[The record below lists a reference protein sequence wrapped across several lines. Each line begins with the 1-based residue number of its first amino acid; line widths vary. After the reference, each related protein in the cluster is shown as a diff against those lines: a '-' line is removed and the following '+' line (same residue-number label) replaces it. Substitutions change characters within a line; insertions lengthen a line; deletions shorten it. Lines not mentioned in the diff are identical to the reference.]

1 MLVTVCSAKGSPG
14 VTSLALTMAA
24 VWPDQAPTLLEAD
37 PTGGDLAFRCRHAS
51 GREVATSPNLVALAT
66 AVRGS
71 SLDGLVDPGLVT
83 EHSQPLA
90 CGVQLVPG
98 VPAPAQARGLGSLWG
113 QIAQAATGSSTDVIA
128 DLGRLDRT
136 GPTTQFAAAA
146 DMVVVVIAPTL
157 ESVMHVRHLILD
169 VTPTLADR
177 VPARP
182 GGPVW
187 VPVVVGPHRQA
198 AGDAADIDSILGG
211 LGMPLE
217 RTVPVAHEPRAL
229 AELEAGAN
237 PGGRLARTHL
247 LQTTRALVETLVD
260 LRDRPTARSSTRWET
275 KRR

>member
-1 MLVTVCSAKGSPG
+1 
-14 VTSLALTMAA
+14 MAA
-24 VWPDQAPTLLEAD
+24 VWPDQAATLLEAD

-51 GREVATSPNLVALAT
+51 GREVATSPNLVGLAT

-90 CGVQLVPG
+90 CGVRLVPG

-136 GPTTQFAAAA
+136 GPTTLFAAAA

-169 VTPTLADR
+169 ITPTLADR
-177 VPARP
+177 VPARRT

>member
-14 VTSLALTMAA
+14 VTSLALTIAA
-24 VWPDQAPTLLEAD
+24 VWPDQPATLLEAD
-37 PTGGDLAFRCRHAS
+37 PTGGDLAFRCRHVS
-51 GREVATSPNLVALAT
+51 GREVATSPNLVGLAT

-90 CGVQLVPG
+90 CGVRLVPG

-128 DLGRLDRT
+128 DLGRLERT
-136 GPTTQFAAAA
+136 GPSTQFAAAA
-146 DMVVVVIAPTL
+146 DVVVVVCAPTL

-169 VTPTLADR
+169 VIPTL
-177 VPARP
+177 PARP
-182 GGPVW
+182 TGRIFL
-187 VPVVVGPHRQA
+187 PVVVGPHRQA
-198 AGDAADIDSILGG
+198 AGDAADIDQILGG
-211 LGMPLE
+211 LGMPIE
-217 RTVPVAHEPRAL
+217 RTVPVAYEPRAL

-237 PGGRLARTHL
+237 PAGRLARTHL
-247 LQTTRALVETLVD
+247 LQSTRALVATLVD
-260 LRDRPTARSSTRWET
+260 FRDRPTGRPSTRWET